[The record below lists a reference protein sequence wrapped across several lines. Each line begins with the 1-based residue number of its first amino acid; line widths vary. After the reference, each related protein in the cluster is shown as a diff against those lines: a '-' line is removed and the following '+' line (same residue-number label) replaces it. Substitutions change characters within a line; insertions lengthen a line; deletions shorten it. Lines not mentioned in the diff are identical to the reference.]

1 MHGVISDKRWSVRLE
16 NGNVAHPDIIN
27 YLIPGCGFG
36 GSCFPKDV
44 EALKELGKKVGVQTR
59 MLKAVLDVNNEQ
71 PNQILKILKNKLP
84 NIKNSKILIL
94 GLSFKPDTDDVRES
108 ISIKIIKGLLNEEVS
123 IYAHDPKAIKNAK
136 KIIGNNSGIQ
146 FIKNWE
152 KNIKIYDIVLLL
164 TNWDQYKS
172 LKKYSRSLE
181 KKIIFDARRFF
192 EYDDFPYSTYLSIGR
207 SFN

>member
-1 MHGVISDKRWSVRLE
+1 
-16 NGNVAHPDIIN
+16 
-27 YLIPGCGFG
+27 
-36 GSCFPKDV
+36 
-44 EALKELGKKVGVQTR
+44 

-136 KIIGNNSGIQ
+136 KIIGNNSGVQ